1 MATDV
6 RCVLRAACS
15 KPQCYLSH
23 TDRYQLE
30 EAAQAKARPVCAGDG
45 GTGQDEK
52 DDKDDHSAATAS
64 AGTAPSEAEA
74 LLQPIKGSGQQKEL
88 KDSLQTALTVSHD
101 FPLQTLSLRSNY
113 LANISPTDNY
123 NLPC

>member
-15 KPQCYLSH
+15 KPQSYLSH

-30 EAAQAKARPVCAGDG
+30 EAAQAEARPVCAGNG

-88 KDSLQTALTVSHD
+88 KDSLQTALTVSHG
-101 FPLQTLSLRSNY
+101 FPFQTLSLPSNY

-123 NLPC
+123 NLPY